1 LPQII
6 VAHSQKGEQSMP
18 DKAKKSSNHRKLNYW
33 LNATTMDSSGN
44 KVYLLKPKKAP
55 LKKR

>member
-1 LPQII
+1 ML
-6 VAHSQKGEQSMP
+6 

-55 LKKR
+55 VKSVNPLLRLL